1 MRCWLL
7 AVGPTYLSRILANA
21 ALNNTQVVTKL
32 RLYVTEQACPR
43 PNMSVVDERTVC
55 KCVSPIIALL
65 LSTTGGIAG
74 TTTDA
79 LGSARFTAASA
90 NPVAPAYRCSAVNGR
105 VGHCGHLRPALLSC
119 ASLSWAHGST
129 GPLDRD
135 SAQICAESWIVS
147 IRKVRRGNYGYSH
160 ICLFSRTATN
170 LLTYLC
176 SRLEW
181 FRFNESAH
189 VVVKQKT
196 LATDLSRSETRLGEK
211 QFPIKSER
219 LWSNPVKCEQFPV
232 KSEQFLFLELWLKS
246 TYLPAY
252 VQEI

>member
-1 MRCWLL
+1 MCPQSDLALMRAATAQLAVREEALQGRPTNSVGDRPAAISSAFTNTTQQPHSRPHNQPDQQHAVYTSYLHMRCWLL

-90 NPVAPAYRCSAVNGR
+90 NPEASVSVQRCQRSGRALWAPETSSVILCIPQLGSR
-105 VGHCGHLRPALLSC
+105 VHRA
-119 ASLSWAHGST
+119 AGSRF
-129 GPLDRD
+129 G
-135 SAQICAESWIVS
+135 
-147 IRKVRRGNYGYSH
+147 
-160 ICLFSRTATN
+160 TN
-170 LLTYLC
+170 LCRIL
-176 SRLEW
+176 
-181 FRFNESAH
+181 
-189 VVVKQKT
+189 
-196 LATDLSRSETRLGEK
+196 D
-211 QFPIKSER
+211 
-219 LWSNPVKCEQFPV
+219 CE
-232 KSEQFLFLELWLKS
+232 
-246 TYLPAY
+246 Y
-252 VQEI
+252 